1 MSKENDEDVKM
12 SKENDEDDDVK
23 MSDEENTDD
32 SDGDDEMVADEKMA
46 EKLSEIDEKLRQN
59 PFDYQSHVDKIAL
72 LKSSGELVK

>member
-1 MSKENDEDVKM
+1 MATEDDVKM
-12 SKENDEDDDVK
+12 SKEDDEDDNVK
-23 MSDEENTDD
+23 MSDEENSDD
-32 SDGDDEMVADEKMA
+32 SDGDEEMVDDVKIA